1 MGTVEEHWLLHAF
14 TPGLLLLGFILLHYA
29 FLDFVGRPP
38 RRPWGWMSLLIFG
51 LVGFAYFGMKPE
63 FALDRATLVAA
74 LLSFQTGLSS
84 YVLFRYSDRTIRWPA
99 RTIALVFFMFSMRSL
114 GRCLWILH
122 FHAMP
127 ERMPGWWTQVSG
139 PAAYLMLN
147 AFTPLGYLWMATTR
161 LHGELESLS
170 ATDSL
175 TGTLNRRSFDEKG
188 NAEVERSQ
196 RYELPMSVVAM
207 DVDHFKQ
214 LNDTYG
220 HAAGDRVLVTVADA
234 MRSLLRSTDH
244 LGRFGGDEFM
254 LLLPETGMAGARDL
268 AERLRERVD
277 SITVEFQGKRI
288 EVHAS
293 FGVATMEAARIGDI
307 DSWETLLQRADAA
320 LYRAKEGGR
329 NRIEAAVDVVALR

>member
-1 MGTVEEHWLLHAF
+1 M
-14 TPGLLLLGFILLHYA
+14 
-29 FLDFVGRPP
+29 
-38 RRPWGWMSLLIFG
+38 
-51 LVGFAYFGMKPE
+51 
-63 FALDRATLVAA
+63 
-74 LLSFQTGLSS
+74 
-84 YVLFRYSDRTIRWPA
+84 
-99 RTIALVFFMFSMRSL
+99 
-114 GRCLWILH
+114 
-122 FHAMP
+122 
-127 ERMPGWWTQVSG
+127 
-139 PAAYLMLN
+139 
-147 AFTPLGYLWMATTR
+147 
-161 LHGELESLS
+161 HGELESLS

-175 TGTLNRRSFDEKG
+175 TGSLNRRSFDEKG